1 MKRVAL
7 LLLGLLAGAFAL
19 AAPASAHAEF
29 TGSTPRDGARLAKA
43 PTSVTIRFD
52 DAVVPSFIHVTGP
65 SGQRVDTGA
74 VTHPGGNDDFV
85 SVALK
90 PRLPNG
96 TYVAEYRIVADDGHP
111 VGGEIS
117 FVVGAGPLTTPT
129 AEDMSDSVVSAA
141 LDVSRWISYAGFA
154 LLGGSWLL
162 LTLWRSGRDERPAR
176 RLVQVGWIAALV
188 GAVLELLLQ
197 GAYVAG
203 SGIGTVFH
211 GSLLADTLKLEYG
224 ELHVARLALLLLLA
238 VLPQRVFF
246 WPVMAGI
253 AYTFAAVGHP
263 RTTDP
268 VWLSIG
274 FDMLHL
280 LAIAAWIGG
289 VVMILVGVLPRA
301 ADLGHILPVYSKVA
315 FTAVVVIALTGAYA
329 AYRGV
334 GSWRALFDTEYGL
347 LVSAKVL
354 GFLGLLAV
362 GNLARTVIARRAF
375 SATDREQLR
384 RCVLVETTVAAVV
397 LALAA
402 VLVSQPRGAETLA
415 LALGGVR

>member
-1 MKRVAL
+1 M
-7 LLLGLLAGAFAL
+7 LLGLLAGAFAL
-19 AAPASAHAEF
+19 AAPASAHVEV

-43 PTSVTIRFD
+43 PSTVTIRFND
-52 DAVVPSFIHVTGP
+52 TVVPSFIHVAGP

-85 SVALK
+85 TVAL
-90 PRLPNG
+90 RSDLPDG
-96 TYVAEYRIVADDGHP
+96 SYVAQYRIVADDGHP
-111 VGGEIS
+111 VAGEIS
-117 FVVGAGPLTTPT
+117 FVVGSGALKAPG
-129 AEDMSDSVVSAA
+129 AEDTSDSVVSAA
-141 LDVSRWISYAGFA
+141 LDASRWISWAGFA
-154 LLGGSWLL
+154 LLGGGWLL
-162 LTLWRSGRDERPAR
+162 LTLWPEGRDERPAR
-176 RLVQVGWIAALV
+176 RLVQVGWIAAIV
-188 GAVLELLLQ
+188 GAVLEVLLE

-203 SGIGTVFH
+203 SGIGTIFH
-211 GSLLADTLKLEYG
+211 GSLVTDTLKLEFG
-224 ELHVARLALLLLLA
+224 ALHVVRLALLLLLA
-238 VLPQRVFF
+238 VLPPRVFF
-246 WPVMAGI
+246 WPLMVGI
-253 AYTFAAVGHP
+253 AYTFSAVGHP

-301 ADLGHILPVYSKVA
+301 ADLAHILAVYSKVA
-315 FTAVVVIALTGAYA
+315 FSAVSVIALTGTYA
-329 AYRGV
+329 AVRGV
-334 GSWRALFDTEYGL
+334 GSWRALLHTEYGL

-362 GNLARTVIARRAF
+362 GNLARTVIARRALTT
-375 SATDREQLR
+375 TDREQLR

-397 LALAA
+397 LGFAA
-402 VLVSQPRGAETLA
+402 VLVSQPRGAEALA